1 MTAATKTAGWAGMQF
16 FGRTTASVSHELKN
30 ALAIIKENAGLLN
43 DYLLM
48 MDKGMPLEP
57 DRLRLVTGRIDQ
69 QTQRADE
76 LIRHLNRFGHSVD
89 DTFTSVDL
97 NEVLALLAALSS
109 REVSMQQATL
119 NTEVEASPVMVK
131 TTPFWLLTL
140 LGQCLSFALQVMGPS
155 KKLVVR
161 VTKTEDGGLIRFEQL
176 EKMRQHPFP
185 GESESALFEVLGATY
200 RMEPEKKCMEIKLS
214 NC

>member
-1 MTAATKTAGWAGMQF
+1 MTTATEMAGWAGLQF

-48 MDKGMPLEP
+48 MDKGMPLQP
-57 DRLRLVTGRIDQ
+57 DRFRLVAGRIDQ
-69 QTQRADE
+69 QTQRADA

-89 DTFTSVDL
+89 EAFTSVDL
-97 NEVLALLAALSS
+97 NEVLALLSALSS

-119 NTEVEASPVMVK
+119 STEVEASPVMVK

-140 LGQCLSFALQVMGPS
+140 LGHCLSFALQVMGPS
-155 KKLVVR
+155 RELVVR
-161 VTKTEDGGLIRFEQL
+161 VTKTGDGGLIRFERL
-176 EKMRQHPFP
+176 EKMRQQNFP
-185 GESESALFEVLGATY
+185 GEFEAALFEVMGATC
-200 RMEPEKKCMEIKLS
+200 RMEPEKKSMEIKLS